1 MTQQQPRIYDYGE
14 LVRDYSDVE
23 KCDINALLNVP
34 LTCHDLLVTRSEY
47 ADKGGSRRKATVILS
62 YIDHPEKL
70 LRLKVWREYV
80 ILQLDKM
87 AGKYLRYNTIGQ
99 YYHLD
104 VPFTM
109 EIIHNGQFYIIRGI
123 GNDGEETG
131 QDTD

>member
-1 MTQQQPRIYDYGE
+1 MTQQQQRTYDFGE
-14 LVRDYSDVE
+14 LVIDYSAVE

-34 LTCHDLLVTRSEY
+34 LTCRDLLVTRSGY
-47 ADKGGSRRKATVILS
+47 ADKGGSRRKATLIVS
-62 YIDHPEKL
+62 YVKYPDKLIKL
-70 LRLKVWREYV
+70 LIWREYV

-109 EIIHNGQFYIIRGI
+109 EITHNGQFYIIRGI
-123 GNDGEETG
+123 GHDGEKTG